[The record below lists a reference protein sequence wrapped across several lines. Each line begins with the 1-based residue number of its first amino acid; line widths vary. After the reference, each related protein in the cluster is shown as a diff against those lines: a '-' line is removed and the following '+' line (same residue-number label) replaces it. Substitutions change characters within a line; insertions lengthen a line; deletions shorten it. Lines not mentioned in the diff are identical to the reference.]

1 MGRKRGSTDMFG
13 DSATLNNLT
22 YMQYLNRL
30 TELAI
35 SMFEWKNL
43 PPSVDAWYTLMMMFL
58 GICAWTVLRT
68 VDLMCMEILFCAELT
83 LDITTIRSY

>member
-1 MGRKRGSTDMFG
+1 MGRKRGITDMFG
-13 DSATLNNLT
+13 DSATINNLT

-43 PPSVDAWYTLMMMFL
+43 PASVDARYLELHLFETGCMVYFNDDVL
-58 GICAWTVLRT
+58 GL
-68 VDLMCMEILFCAELT
+68 
-83 LDITTIRSY
+83 S

>member
-1 MGRKRGSTDMFG
+1 MGRKRGITDMYG

-30 TELAI
+30 TELSI

-43 PPSVDAWYTLMMMFL
+43 PPSVDARYLEL
-58 GICAWTVLRT
+58 H
-68 VDLMCMEILFCAELT
+68 LFYKAPLYHYVISFRPT
-83 LDITTIRSY
+83 

>member
-1 MGRKRGSTDMFG
+1 MGRKRGITDMFG

-35 SMFEWKNL
+35 SMFE
-43 PPSVDAWYTLMMMFL
+43 
-58 GICAWTVLRT
+58 
-68 VDLMCMEILFCAELT
+68 
-83 LDITTIRSY
+83 